1 MADITVMVLDD
12 HEVVRRGI
20 CDIIDRADGF
30 AVVAEAANVAQGI
43 RRAVA
48 VRPQVILS
56 DLRLPDGTGLDVIQ
70 QVRKTLPE
78 TRVVVLTSYDDDEAR
93 AAARA
98 AGADVFLAKTA
109 GSSEVLQAVRDAAS
123 GGVVKEQVFLRTGQK
138 TFKTVRLKGRGTVR
152 VKVVD
157 SLGAPVEQAFVKLR
171 EGEYPTRTFEGVITA
186 AGPAGMRCTRFQ
198 VPFERQSRSSY
209 AIARSA

>member
-30 AVVAEAANVAQGI
+30 TVVAEAANVAQGV

-56 DLRLPDGTGLDVIQ
+56 DLRLPDGTGLDVIA
-70 QVRKTLPE
+70 QVRESLPE

-109 GSSEVLQAVRDAAS
+109 GSAEVLQAVRDAAS
-123 GGVVKEQVFLRTGQK
+123 GREHGQHIA
-138 TFKTVRLKGRGTVR
+138 VHEDDAVARLTPMERR
-152 VKVVD
+152 VLDLVGQGLANREIAD
-157 SLGAPVEQAFVKLR
+157 SLGIAEKTVKNHVTSVLAKMGLQR
-171 EGEYPTRTFEGVITA
+171 RTQVVAWATA
-186 AGPAGMRCTRFQ
+186 KKA
-198 VPFERQSRSSY
+198 QSFRG
-209 AIARSA
+209 

>member
-30 AVVAEAANVAQGI
+30 AVVAEAANVAQGV

-56 DLRLPDGTGLDVIQ
+56 DLRLPDGTGLDVIT
-70 QVRKTLPE
+70 QVRQSLPE

-109 GSSEVLQAVRDAAS
+109 GSAEVLQAVRDAAS
-123 GGVVKEQVFLRTGQK
+123 GREHGQHIA
-138 TFKTVRLKGRGTVR
+138 VHE
-152 VKVVD
+152 D
-157 SLGAPVEQAFVKLR
+157 D
-171 EGEYPTRTFEGVITA
+171 
-186 AGPAGMRCTRFQ
+186 
-198 VPFERQSRSSY
+198 
-209 AIARSA
+209 AIARLTPMERRVLDLVGEGLANKEIADQLGIAEKTVKNHVTSVLAKMGLQRRTQVVAWATAKKAQSFRG

>member
-30 AVVAEAANVAQGI
+30 AVVAEAANVAQGV
-43 RRAVA
+43 RRAIA

-56 DLRLPDGTGLDVIQ
+56 DLRLPDGTGLDVIA
-70 QVRKTLPE
+70 QVRVSLPE

-109 GSSEVLQAVRDAAS
+109 GSAEVLQAVRDAAS
-123 GGVVKEQVFLRTGQK
+123 GREHGQHIAVHEDDTVARLTPMERRVLELVGEGLANKEIADQLGIAE
-138 TFKTVRLKGRGTVR
+138 KTVKNHVTSVLAKMGLQRRTQVVAWATAKKAQSFRG
-152 VKVVD
+152 
-157 SLGAPVEQAFVKLR
+157 
-171 EGEYPTRTFEGVITA
+171 
-186 AGPAGMRCTRFQ
+186 
-198 VPFERQSRSSY
+198 
-209 AIARSA
+209 

>member
-1 MADITVMVLDD
+1 MGDITVMVLDD

-30 AVVAEAANVAQGI
+30 SVVAEAANVAQGV
-43 RRAVA
+43 RRANA
-48 VRPQVILS
+48 VRPQVILT
-56 DLRLPDGTGLDVIQ
+56 DLRLPDGTGLDVVAQI
-70 QVRKTLPE
+70 RESLPD

-123 GGVVKEQVFLRTGQK
+123 GREHGQHIAVHEDDAVARLTPMERRVLDLVGK
-138 TFKTVRLKGRGTVR
+138 GLSNREIADELGIAEKTVKNHVTSVLAKMGLQRRTQVVAWATAKKAQSFRG
-152 VKVVD
+152 
-157 SLGAPVEQAFVKLR
+157 
-171 EGEYPTRTFEGVITA
+171 
-186 AGPAGMRCTRFQ
+186 
-198 VPFERQSRSSY
+198 
-209 AIARSA
+209 

>member
-30 AVVAEAANVAQGI
+30 AVVAEAANVAQGV

-56 DLRLPDGTGLDVIQ
+56 DLRLPDGTGLDVIA
-70 QVRKTLPE
+70 QVRQSLPE

-109 GSSEVLQAVRDAAS
+109 GSAEVLQAVRDAAS
-123 GGVVKEQVFLRTGQK
+123 GREHGQHIA
-138 TFKTVRLKGRGTVR
+138 VHE
-152 VKVVD
+152 D
-157 SLGAPVEQAFVKLR
+157 D
-171 EGEYPTRTFEGVITA
+171 
-186 AGPAGMRCTRFQ
+186 
-198 VPFERQSRSSY
+198 
-209 AIARSA
+209 AIARLTPMERRVLELVGEGLANKEIADQLGIAEKTVKNHVTSVLAKMGLQRRTQVVAWATAKKAQSFRG

>member
-1 MADITVMVLDD
+1 MTDITVMVLDD

-20 CDIIDRADGF
+20 CDIFDRADGF
-30 AVVAEAANVAQGI
+30 TVVAEAANVAQGI

-56 DLRLPDGTGLDVIQ
+56 DLRLPDGTGLDVVT
-70 QVRKTLPE
+70 QVRAQLPD

-109 GSSEVLQAVRDAAS
+109 GSAEVLQAVRDAAS
-123 GGVVKEQVFLRTGQK
+123 GREHGQHIAVHEDDDVARLTPMERRVLDLVGEGISNREIAEQLGIAE
-138 TFKTVRLKGRGTVR
+138 KTVKNHVTSVLAKMGLQRRTQ
-152 VKVVD
+152 VV
-157 SLGAPVEQAFVKLR
+157 AWA
-171 EGEYPTRTFEGVITA
+171 TA
-186 AGPAGMRCTRFQ
+186 KKA
-198 VPFERQSRSSY
+198 QSFR
-209 AIARSA
+209 A

>member
-20 CDIIDRADGF
+20 CDILDRADGIS
-30 AVVAEAANVAQGI
+30 VVAEAGTVAQGV
-43 RRAVA
+43 RRASA

-70 QVRKTLPE
+70 HVRKTLPD
-78 TRVVVLTSYDDDEAR
+78 TRIVVLTSYDDDEAR

-109 GSSEVLQAVRDAAS
+109 GSAEVLQAVRDAATGREHGQHIAVHEDDIIARLTPMERRVLELVGS
-123 GGVVKEQVFLRTGQK
+123 GLANREIADQLGIAE
-138 TFKTVRLKGRGTVR
+138 KTVKNHVTSVLAKMGLQRRTQVVAWATAKKAQSFRG
-152 VKVVD
+152 
-157 SLGAPVEQAFVKLR
+157 
-171 EGEYPTRTFEGVITA
+171 
-186 AGPAGMRCTRFQ
+186 
-198 VPFERQSRSSY
+198 
-209 AIARSA
+209 

>member
-123 GGVVKEQVFLRTGQK
+123 GREHGQHIAVQEDEAVARLTPMEK
-138 TFKTVRLKGRGTVR
+138 RVLDLVGQGLANREIADELGIAEKTVKNHVTSVLAKMGLQRRTQVVAWATAKKAQSFRG
-152 VKVVD
+152 
-157 SLGAPVEQAFVKLR
+157 
-171 EGEYPTRTFEGVITA
+171 
-186 AGPAGMRCTRFQ
+186 
-198 VPFERQSRSSY
+198 
-209 AIARSA
+209 